1 MEWEGLQEVTEYS
14 VVGGS
19 GMEDLV
25 GIRPR
30 DGKGGRI
37 SKYFFYSEPK
47 CHYNEEMCDREVGEI
62 GG

>member
-1 MEWEGLQEVTEYS
+1 MEWEGLQEVTEDS

-30 DGKGGRI
+30 DGKGDV
-37 SKYFFYSEPK
+37 SKYFYSEPK
-47 CHYNEEMCDREVGEI
+47 CHYDEQMCDREVGEI

>member
-19 GMEDLV
+19 GMEDLG

-30 DGKGGRI
+30 DGKGDV
-37 SKYFFYSEPK
+37 SKYFFYSEAK
-47 CHYNEEMCDREVGEI
+47 CHDDEQMCDREVGEI